1 MSHLPSAS
9 PVIQAWVACQAKC
22 PCRVF
27 RFSALAQLSG
37 HIGSALGSP
46 GTLLGIV
53 LIGVLFAALVIF
65 PAVWSRKSY
74 RRKAALA
81 VLDRII
87 RWRP

>member
-1 MSHLPSAS
+1 M
-9 PVIQAWVACQAKC
+9 
-22 PCRVF
+22 F
-27 RFSALAQLSG
+27 RFSALTQVSG

-46 GTLLGIV
+46 GALLVIALV
-53 LIGVLFAALVIF
+53 AILFAAMVIF

-87 RWRP
+87 RWRG

>member
-1 MSHLPSAS
+1 
-9 PVIQAWVACQAKC
+9 V
-22 PCRVF
+22 
-27 RFSALAQLSG
+27 LAA
-37 HIGSALGSP
+37 I
-46 GTLLGIV
+46 
-53 LIGVLFAALVIF
+53 LFAAMVIF